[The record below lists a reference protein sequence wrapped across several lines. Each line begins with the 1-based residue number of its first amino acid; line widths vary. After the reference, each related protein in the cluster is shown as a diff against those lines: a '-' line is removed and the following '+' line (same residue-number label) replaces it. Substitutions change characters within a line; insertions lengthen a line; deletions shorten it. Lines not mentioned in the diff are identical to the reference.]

1 MSNKTFTP
9 AVALADLPLDGK
21 TVVKFGRLPVLLCRT
36 DDGIYA
42 LRNECSHA
50 YAELDCGR
58 IRDGWI
64 SCPLHGARFDLAT
77 GEALK
82 GPATDPVE
90 TFAVRVTDGI
100 IEVAV

>member
-1 MSNKTFTP
+1 MSDKTFTP
-9 AVALADLPLDGK
+9 ALPLHDLPVDGK

-36 DDGIYA
+36 EDGIYA

-58 IRDGWI
+58 IREGWI
-64 SCPLHGARFDLAT
+64 SCPLHGARFDLET

-82 GPATDPVE
+82 GPATEAVD
-90 TFAVRVTDGI
+90 TFAVRVTDGM